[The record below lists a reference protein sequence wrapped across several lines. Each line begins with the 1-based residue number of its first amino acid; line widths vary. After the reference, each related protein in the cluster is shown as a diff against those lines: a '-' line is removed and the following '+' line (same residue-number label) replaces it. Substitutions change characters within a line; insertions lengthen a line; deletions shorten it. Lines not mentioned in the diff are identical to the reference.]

1 MPKRFIKN
9 KRRQARRSRK
19 GPSFAQRVQRVLNG
33 STETKKTVYQSGLVA
48 FNSPITATG
57 DVLKI
62 MPDVATGTKSW
73 QRTGQKIQLT
83 KLVIRG
89 YITTTGPATTSA
101 SRARYGVRHM
111 LLADKQKNDYTD
123 VDVNDLAFL
132 LEGVGAAGQ
141 YMDGTVNTYMTPVN
155 RENFTSRMDKKFP
168 ITQIYEEGDDGKASA
183 RDCIKFFT
191 KTLTFGTNGKTLFF
205 DGGDTPINFKYFM
218 SLGYCYLDG
227 SSPDTQSTDIKMSY
241 TATAYYKDI

>member
-1 MPKRFIKN
+1 M
-9 KRRQARRSRK
+9 RRSRK
-19 GPSFAQRVQRVLNG
+19 GPTFAQRVQRVLNG
-33 STETKKTVYQSGLVA
+33 SSETKKVVYQSGLVA

-62 MPDVATGTKSW
+62 MPDISSGSKSW

-101 SRARYGVRHM
+101 SRSRYGVRHM
-111 LLADKQKNDYTD
+111 ILADKQKNDYQD
-123 VDVNDLAFL
+123 VDVNDLAYL
-132 LEGVGAAGQ
+132 LEGPGVAGQ

-168 ITQIYEEGDDGKASA
+168 ITQILEKANDSGRASA
-183 RDCIKFFT
+183 DACIKFFT

-205 DGGDTPINFKYFM
+205 DGGATPINFKYFM
-218 SLGYCYLDG
+218 SLGYVYLDG
-227 SSPDTQSTDIKMSY
+227 SSPDTTSTDIKMSY
-241 TATAYYKDI
+241 TATAYYKDM